1 MAENILKLKVD
12 SSSYDQKIKRAAQG
26 LQHMEEA
33 AKKSGRSLDTLTKEE
48 KAYISALGK
57 MDTVS
62 RDARGRVN
70 ELTKAFTDLSY
81 QYNHLSDVAKKGEFG
96 KEISKQL
103 EILKTRAIDARKELN
118 TINSSIGN
126 VSATSGISGMGGFNL
141 AGMAGGAMKFAG
153 AMGLA
158 VSAADLF
165 RSAIT
170 NNISTALEFEDSISK
185 LSSLTGMVGKDLETL
200 KGYAIEL
207 GGSTTQSAS
216 QVAQAFML
224 IGSQKPEL
232 LKNSEALKDVTKAA
246 ITLGEAANIDVTEAA
261 KALTA
266 SLNIMGE
273 GADQATR
280 YINVLA
286 AGSKEGSV
294 DIAGL
299 TEVVFKAGQAA
310 KMNKMSFE
318 QLVAVAETIGP
329 SFGSSAE
336 AGTALNAMLL
346 KLETQTETKYKP
358 SVVGLENALIN
369 LKKANLSA
377 KDATKLVTETGYKA
391 LVPLLQNVDGV
402 NKLQKAITGT
412 NTAEDQ
418 AKTNTDNLKGS
429 LANLNSAWER
439 FNLTLNSSNGWLK
452 TAVDWL
458 TSLVNGTSDLIG
470 PTNKAAEARERLN
483 KALNATG
490 SNGQTKTRGQQI
502 AEYNKQKRAADAEVA
517 AARKQ
522 LREAQA
528 ASGGKKLGVLSGS
541 AYSVDDAQKR
551 LDDAIAVRD
560 AIVAEGKQRFY
571 SKPSSP
577 SKTTT
582 TTISSSDST
591 DSKNKTTK
599 ETYKEGEVGYIKEK
613 IAELEKQ
620 LNHSTSAAMSDAIN
634 AQIARL
640 KGDLYILQ
648 GNLKFKVD
656 TSDETGKELRKALD
670 GEPMDLHAKL
680 KADTEGLTSL
690 LKQKNPDPIYDVADN
705 YAMQKARE
713 KYKPEEKDPFEGLR
727 DSINTLSEGISAL
740 SQINSGLAQM
750 GIELPG
756 AVGDAINAISGLMNV
771 VGGVMEVVEFANSIM
786 GGTAITADTANTTA
800 TIANTAAMGALTGA
814 LVANTTSNFIPF
826 HTGGIVHAAQGVFV
840 PGSPNG
846 GHDTVRA
853 MLSPGELVLN
863 YAQQNNIAR
872 ELQSSSNIQNIRI
885 TGRIAGEDIILS
897 TDHTNR
903 RRGRSESAIIRG

>member
-12 SSSYDQKIKRAAQG
+12 STSYDQKIKRAAQG

-70 ELTKAFTDLSY
+70 ELTKTFTDLSY
-81 QYNHLSDVAKKGEFG
+81 QYNHLSDAAKKGEFG
-96 KEISKQL
+96 KELSKQL

-126 VSATSGISGMGGFNL
+126 VPATSGISGMGGFNL

-318 QLVAVAETIGP
+318 QLVAVAESIGP

-369 LKKANLSA
+369 LKKANISA

-439 FNLTLNSSNGWLK
+439 FNLTLNSSNGWFK

-470 PTNKAAEARERLN
+470 TTNKAAEARERLN

-517 AARKQ
+517 RAKSQYFAKQ
-522 LREAQA
+522 HAY
-528 ASGGKKLGVLSGS
+528 ASGTFGTNKGD
-541 AYSVDDAQKR
+541 VDRAKQAWEDAVAAQR
-551 LDDAIAVRD
+551 

-582 TTISSSDST
+582 TTTPSSDST

-640 KGDLYILQ
+640 KGELYILQ

-680 KADTEGLTSL
+680 KADTDGLTSL
-690 LKQKNPDPIYDVADN
+690 LKQNNPDPIYDVADN

-713 KYKPEEKDPFEGLR
+713 KYKPEEKDPYEGLR

-786 GGTAITADTANTTA
+786 GGTAITADAANTTA

-814 LVANTTSNFIPF
+814 LVANTTSNFIPL
-826 HTGGIVHAAQGVFV
+826 HTGGLVHAAQGVFV

-846 GHDTVRA
+846 GRDTVPA

-872 ELQSSSNIQNIRI
+872 DLQSSGNSQNIRI
-885 TGRIAGEDIILS
+885 TGRIYGEDILLT